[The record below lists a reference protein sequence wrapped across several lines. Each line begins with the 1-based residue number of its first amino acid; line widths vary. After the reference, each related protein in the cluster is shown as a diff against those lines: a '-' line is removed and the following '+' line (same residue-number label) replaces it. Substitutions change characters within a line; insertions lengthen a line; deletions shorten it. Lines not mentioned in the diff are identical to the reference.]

1 MNYNNHKYKH
11 MNTIRKNKIAVI
23 GLDCKF
29 PGQSNGPDQFW
40 ENLLHKKDGIIPV
53 PPDRWDHS
61 FYYDKEGGKGKTFVD
76 RAGFISDVFDFSP
89 SSFGMTEKEAADID
103 PQQRLLIQSSW
114 NSIQNAGY
122 KIDAIKEKT
131 GIFFGLSYRDYY
143 DFDIAPDGVNG
154 YNASN
159 PLGNINA
166 IAAGRVAYLLGLN
179 GPAIQLDTIC
189 SSSLMTLHL
198 ACQSLLNEE
207 CDYALS
213 GGVNC
218 ILSPHALVALAQMGA
233 LSKSA
238 KCQAFSKH
246 ADGYIRGEGVGT
258 LLLKRLEDAERDG
271 DYIYGIVEGTATNHD
286 GRSNGLTAPNGKA
299 QVKLIESCLKKA
311 GLSPEDISY
320 VEAHGTGTYLGDPV
334 ELEGLYQVF
343 GASKSSSDPLFVG
356 SVKSNIGHLEP
367 AAGVA
372 SLIKSL
378 LILKNNMIPA
388 GLHLEELNPGFKWN
402 EKPIV
407 PVKESM
413 TWESVE
419 QYIGVSAFS
428 MTGANVHAILGKVP
442 DQHINDSTDGSV
454 QKWPML
460 ISAQNETTLNQY
472 ISSLLN
478 SIDENTS
485 VAALSNTLMN
495 GREIFETS
503 IYACCSSTEELIR
516 ELKNFQNGTSTTFK
530 KVSLKGKRKRS
541 QAVLNIG
548 SLTGFNP
555 ETLKSW
561 KKEGFFTSAM
571 TKTDQVLHKLLGKSL
586 DHLAANPATEL
597 EQKVIRFAQSL
608 IWTESILSVLKTEIQ
623 LNTSGEG
630 DYPGAVL
637 SGLLSIEESLML
649 FILENKSKRAQLLDR
664 ITFRTGNQY
673 WEKSEQAADKAFW
686 LEKKDDTSIKGIT
699 VHVRNDTQAVS
710 LSLADTADQLLDF
723 LLYAYA
729 KGVEVNWT
737 PLLGNQRLRK
747 LPLPPPPLAMST
759 YISESYRI
767 NSRKAPGTS
776 GNVVEAGKD
785 RVIASVLH
793 RQTGMEQENKA
804 SFISSFSPG
813 QDGFIKE
820 HIVNGTYIF
829 PGSGYLSMICQALS
843 YLHKSHHITLKNV
856 QIFQPMSF
864 LSLQEK
870 REVQLDLTYEL
881 NNSEAPF
888 LASGS
893 WEIRSRKDQ
902 QEWAIHIKGGF
913 GVRSENTS
921 TENKKPLFTIDETPL
936 KTVDTQAFYDRL
948 SNWGVQYGPKF
959 RLVNHLK
966 ADEHSMKAVLQQEE
980 QAIELL
986 AAPELLDA
994 CMHALFSAKAFEQ
1007 FSEPFVPSRY
1017 DEIHLY
1023 QPLHGPIHA
1032 SGILLK
1038 TDADAMKAQFSFC
1051 DSEGNPLL
1059 EITAMEVRKIL
1070 NEFLP
1075 AAKENDAVYEEQWE
1089 KIDISIENNQEKT
1102 NTDHQ
1107 SASKDLWVFLDAQ
1120 QAQQAFSAHA
1130 QNAGEIP
1137 QIYLIGPKNDRASD
1151 HNISICKDIS
1161 DVIKSRQ
1168 EGNRLLTLFAPP
1180 INDIQGL
1187 SGIFTLCKDLLLNM
1201 PKDLNFRL
1209 CTTKGIA
1216 VSTEEQVNPFH
1227 TALWGLARTMPIEAK
1242 QKWKGVIDISSIQ
1255 EAMFLS
1261 TIQGKDVLI
1270 YDQIALRDKTAYTPI
1285 LTRQMEP
1292 YSENIQ
1298 PKGNWTDPVLITGG
1312 LGQMGRVFTEQL
1324 VKLGC
1329 KKIYLLSRNPAWLQA
1344 EHSEVSN
1351 LNLSRTQLDFR
1362 NYVEQC
1368 QSEGIMISA
1377 LSGKVDSGEDMAAIA
1392 RLLKKQGIK
1401 EINLIHAAG
1410 AITRNKVTEA
1420 NPEELEAEWSAK
1432 YEGALQLDK
1441 HFKNFKVGFT
1451 VYTSSIASLWSGDG
1465 VAGYS
1470 SANLLLDGLAINR
1483 NLAGK
1488 RTLSVRF
1495 GRFAEKGL
1503 MKDHEAQELET
1514 SGILT
1519 VPMHTAVDKAL
1530 ELAGHSTFATPGIMH
1545 IDWQRFIPL
1554 YQLLNHN
1561 RFLSSL
1567 AHQESDTKHSPERDF
1582 SNSTNKPLREIIT
1595 ELVAGELEIDIDEVD
1610 PSIPLFELGLDSM
1623 HSLGIRTDLEQM
1635 LNIKLSVSLI
1645 YDFNT
1650 VDLLSRHLEELT
1662 KKVPDQP
1669 AGDKKEESE
1678 EDLLQLLMQEL
1689 Q

>member
-1 MNYNNHKYKH
+1 

-40 ENLLHKKDGIIPV
+40 QALLHKKDGIVPIPT
-53 PPDRWDHS
+53 DRWEHS
-61 FYYDKEGGKGKTFVD
+61 FYYDTKGGKGKTFVD

-122 KIDAIKEKT
+122 KIDTIKEKT
-131 GIFFGLSYRDYY
+131 GVFFGLSYRDYY

-166 IAAGRVAYLLGLN
+166 IAAGRVAYLLGFN
-179 GPAIQLDTIC
+179 GPTIQLDTIC

-238 KCQAFSKH
+238 KCQTFSKH

-311 GLSPEDISY
+311 GLSPRDIGY

-343 GASKSSSDPLFVG
+343 GTSKSSSDPLFVG

-378 LILKNNMIPA
+378 LILKNNVIPA
-388 GLHLEELNPGFKWN
+388 GLHLDELNPGFKWS

-413 TWESVE
+413 AWENPK

-428 MTGANVHAILGKVP
+428 MTGANVHAILGKAP
-442 DQHINDSTDGSV
+442 DQHTNDSTNESAK
-454 QKWPML
+454 KWPML

-472 ISSLLN
+472 IPSLLN
-478 SIDENTS
+478 SIDESMS
-485 VAALSNTLMN
+485 VAALSNTLIN
-495 GREIFETS
+495 GREVFETS
-503 IYACCSSTEELIR
+503 IYACCGSTAELIR
-516 ELKNFQNGTSTTFK
+516 ELKNYQNGIPTTFK
-530 KVSLKGKRKRS
+530 KVSLKGKRKRN
-541 QAVLNIG
+541 QTVLNSG
-548 SLTGFNP
+548 NLASFNP
-555 ETLKSW
+555 ETLENW
-561 KKEGFFTSAM
+561 KKEEYFTPSI
-571 TKTDQVLHKLLGKSL
+571 TKIDQVMHKLLGKTL
-586 DHLAANPATEL
+586 DQLTANPTTEL
-597 EQKVIRFAQSL
+597 EQKVARFALSF
-608 IWTESILSVLKTEIQ
+608 IWTDSILSALKNEVQ

-630 DYPGAVL
+630 DYLGAVL

-649 FILENKSKRAQLLDR
+649 FILENESKRTQLLDR
-664 ITFRTGNQY
+664 ITFRTGSHQ
-673 WEKSEQAADKAFW
+673 WEKSEEAADKAFW
-686 LEKKDDTSIKGIT
+686 LEKKEDTPIKGIT
-699 VHVRNDTQAVS
+699 VHVLNDTQAVS
-710 LSLADTADQLLDF
+710 LSPDTADQLPDF

-729 KGVEVNWT
+729 KGVEVDWT
-737 PLLGNQRLRK
+737 SLLGNQRLRK
-747 LPLPPPPLAMST
+747 LPLPPPTLAMST

-767 NSRKAPGTS
+767 NSRKAPGTPR
-776 GNVVEAGKD
+776 NVEGSGKD
-785 RVIASVLH
+785 RVIASILH
-793 RQTGMEQENKA
+793 HQIGMEQENSA
-804 SFISSFSPG
+804 SFSSSFSPA
-813 QDGFIKE
+813 QDAFIKD

-829 PGSGYLSMICQALS
+829 PGSAYLSMICEALS

-864 LSLQEK
+864 QSLQEI

-881 NNSEAPF
+881 NNSEEPF
-888 LASGS
+888 SKSGS
-893 WEIRSRKDQ
+893 WEIKSRKDEE
-902 QEWAIHIKGGF
+902 EWAIHIKGGF
-913 GVRSENTS
+913 GIRAENNA
-921 TENKKPLFTIDETPL
+921 TENKKPLFTIDETAL
-936 KTVDTQAFYDRL
+936 TNIDTQAFYDHL
-948 SNWGVQYGPKF
+948 SNWGLQYGPKF
-959 RLVNHLK
+959 RLVNQLK
-966 ADEHSMKAVLQQEE
+966 ADENSMNALLQQDE
-980 QAIELL
+980 QGQDLL
-986 AAPELLDA
+986 AAPALLDA
-994 CMHALFSAKAFEQ
+994 CMHALFSAKAFGQ

-1017 DEIHLY
+1017 DEIHFY

-1038 TDADAMKAQFSFC
+1038 TDADVLKAQFSFC
-1051 DSEGNPLL
+1051 DSDGKPML
-1059 EITAMEVRKIL
+1059 EITAMEIRKIL
-1070 NEFLP
+1070 NEFLSSRE
-1075 AAKENDAVYEEQWE
+1075 ENDTVYEERWE
-1089 KIDISIENNQEKT
+1089 QLNISIENNQEKN
-1102 NTDHQ
+1102 NTAHQ
-1107 SASKDLWVFLDAQ
+1107 PASKDLWVFLDAQ
-1120 QAQQAFSAHA
+1120 QVQQAYSAIA
-1130 QNAGEIP
+1130 QNADTTT
-1137 QIYLIGPKNDRASD
+1137 QIYLIGQKGDTASD
-1151 HNISICKDIS
+1151 HNISVCDDIFG
-1161 DVIKSRQ
+1161 VLKSRE
-1168 EGNRLLTLFAPP
+1168 EGSGELILFAPP
-1180 INDIQGL
+1180 IDDIQGL
-1187 SGIFTLCKDLLLNM
+1187 SRMFTLCKDLLLHI

-1209 CTTKGIA
+1209 CTTQGTA
-1216 VSTEEQVNPFH
+1216 VSSEEEVNPFH

-1242 QKWKGVIDISSIQ
+1242 QKWKGVIDISSIE
-1255 EAMFLS
+1255 EAASLS
-1261 TIQGKDVLI
+1261 DVQVKDLLI
-1270 YDQIALRDKTAYTPI
+1270 HDQVALRDKTVYTPI
-1285 LTRQMEP
+1285 LTRQTEP
-1292 YSENIQ
+1292 YPENVQ
-1298 PKGNWTDPVLITGG
+1298 PQGNWADPVLITGG

-1329 KKIYLLSRNPAWLQA
+1329 KKIYLLSRNPSWLQA
-1344 EHSEVSN
+1344 TESEVAN
-1351 LNLSRTQLDFR
+1351 LNLNQAQLDFR
-1362 NYVEQC
+1362 NYVQQC
-1368 QSEGIMISA
+1368 QSEGIAISA
-1377 LSGKVDSGEDMAAIA
+1377 LSGKVDSDEDMKFIA
-1392 RLLKKQGIK
+1392 SLLKKQGVQ
-1401 EINLIHAAG
+1401 ELNLIHAAG
-1410 AITRNKVTEA
+1410 AITRNKVTAA
-1420 NPEELEAEWSAK
+1420 NPKELEAEWSAK

-1465 VAGYS
+1465 VAGYA
-1470 SANLLLDGLAINR
+1470 SANLLLDGLAVNR

-1495 GRFAEKGL
+1495 GRFTEKGL
-1503 MKDHEAQELET
+1503 MKEHEAHELET

-1519 VPMHTAVDKAL
+1519 IPMHIAVDKAL
-1530 ELAGHSTFATPGIMH
+1530 ELASRSTLATPGIMH
-1545 IDWQRFIPL
+1545 IDWQRFTPL

-1567 AHQESDTKHSPERDF
+1567 AQQESDTKHTPDRDF
-1582 SNSTNKPLREIIT
+1582 SNSTDKPLREIIIA
-1595 ELVAGELEIDIDEVD
+1595 LVAGELEIDSDEVD
-1610 PSIPLFELGLDSM
+1610 PAIPLFELGLDSM
-1623 HSLGIRTDLEQM
+1623 HSLGIRTDLEQL

-1650 VDLLSRHLEELT
+1650 VDLLSKHLEELT
-1662 KKVPDQP
+1662 RKIPDHP
-1669 AGDKKEESE
+1669 AEDKKEESE